1 MAHHKQT
8 TPQRNQSADPD
19 TAWSEAEAR
28 AERDAVLHLIGG
40 DADGLRARLDQEG
53 LTCWEW
59 SLLAELEDL
68 EDRLSA

>member
-1 MAHHKQT
+1 MAHQGEPHPRHT
-8 TPQRNQSADPD
+8 TATDPG
-19 TAWSEAEAR
+19 TQWSEAEAR

-40 DADGLRARLDQEG
+40 DADGLRARLDQDG

-59 SLLAELEDL
+59 SLLAELDDL

>member
-1 MAHHKQT
+1 MAHHSETQL
-8 TPQRNQSADPD
+8 QHNQPAGLD
-19 TAWSEAEAR
+19 TEWSEAEAR

-40 DADGLRARLDQEG
+40 DSDGLRARLDQDG